1 MVQGGAPL
9 KMSVGT
15 SDLKSRRNTS
25 VNPLTAKS
33 LMELQSEL
41 SCGNEGV
48 KKIAQKIREV
58 FGRKA
63 VAPYATQEAVEGGKT
78 LESFYTITRLKFEV
92 KKTEEV
98 EVKGKDGQV
107 KKVKKVST
115 VEEERDLIHV
125 KDPSEFVLHA
135 CDVRGLDPSKAICR
149 LGMDAGQGSLKGMVN
164 IAEGEDSVEED
175 EEDGNGDDGK
185 RKADRAKLTGVL
197 GVLGE
202 KKTKSIPS
210 HKRQILSAIFSMMG
224 AQTT

>member
-33 LMELQSEL
+33 LMELQNVI
-41 SCGNEGV
+41 SCSNKGV
-48 KKIAQKIREV
+48 KKIAQKIWEV
-58 FGRKA
+58 SGCKA
-63 VAPYATQEAVEGGKT
+63 VAVATQEAVEGGKA
-78 LESFYTITRLKFEV
+78 LESFYTIMRLKFEV

-107 KKVKKVST
+107 KKIKRDRT
-115 VEEERDLIHV
+115 VVEERDRIHV

-135 CDVRGLDPSKAICR
+135 CNVRGLDPTKAICR

-164 IAEGEDSVEED
+164 IAEGEDTEEED
-175 EEDGNGDDGK
+175 EEDGSGGDNRKSKTDGQ
-185 RKADRAKLTGVL
+185 
-197 GVLGE
+197 
-202 KKTKSIPS
+202 P
-210 HKRQILSAIFSMMG
+210 
-224 AQTT
+224 

>member
-15 SDLKSRRNTS
+15 SDLKSRRNNS

-33 LMELQSEL
+33 LMELRNEI
-41 SCGNEGV
+41 SCSNEGV

-58 FGRKA
+58 SGCKA
-63 VAPYATQEAVEGGKT
+63 VAVASQEAVEGGKA

-107 KKVKKVST
+107 KKIKRVST
-115 VEEERDLIHV
+115 VVEERDLIHV

-135 CDVRGLDPSKAICR
+135 CNVRGLDPTKAICR

-164 IAEGEDSVEED
+164 IAEG
-175 EEDGNGDDGK
+175 K
-185 RKADRAKLTGVL
+185 TLRRKMGTAATTAKARLMELSSQVL
-197 GVLGE
+197 RRSITEVTCAKSFLLIYRLG
-202 KKTKSIPS
+202 
-210 HKRQILSAIFSMMG
+210 HF
-224 AQTT
+224 